1 MLKRYEG
8 NPILKPIKEHDW
20 EARCVFN
27 AAVYYQD
34 GVHIVYRGMGFDK
47 VSKLG
52 YAFSKDGYRIDKRI
66 AHPIYE
72 PVNEVEKRGC
82 EDPRLT
88 RIGDRLYMTYA
99 GFDGRRAH
107 VCMAF
112 IKVSDFLKNEWK
124 WERHGCIL
132 PELPVPDKDDKNA
145 CLFPEKIGGRYAL
158 IHRIPPDIW
167 ISYSDD
173 LIHWDDHKIIARP
186 REGLWDEGKVGAG
199 GPPIKTEKGWLFI
212 YHGVAWRDRR
222 ERKFFGTYRLG
233 VMLLDLENPEKILFR
248 SKYPILEPEQEY
260 EEQGYVADVVFT
272 CGTVLIGDE
281 LFCYYGGA
289 DTVICLAKAKLHDL
303 LSLRE

>member
-8 NPILKPIKEHDW
+8 NPILKPIEEHDW

-27 AAVYYQD
+27 AAVYYQE
-34 GVHIVYRGMGFDK
+34 GVHIVYRGLGFDQI
-47 VSKLG
+47 SKLG
-52 YAFSKDGYRIDKRI
+52 YAFSKNGYKIDKRI

-72 PVNEVEKRGC
+72 PAAEIEKRGC

-99 GFDGRRAH
+99 GFDGKKAH
-107 VCMAF
+107 VCMAS
-112 IKVSDFLKNEWK
+112 IKVDDFLKNDWK
-124 WERHGCIL
+124 WERYGCIL

-145 CLFPEKIGGRYAL
+145 CLFPEKIKGRYVL
-158 IHRIPPDIW
+158 MHRIPPDIW

-173 LIHWDDHKIIARP
+173 LRNWQDHKIIACP
-186 REGLWDEGKVGAG
+186 REGLWDEGKIGAG
-199 GPPIKTEKGWLFI
+199 GPPIKTEKGWLCI
-212 YHGVAWRDRR
+212 YHGVAWKD
-222 ERKFFGTYRLG
+222 EKKKWFGTYRLG
-233 VMLLDLENPEKILFR
+233 VMLLDLENPERVIFR

-260 EEQGYVADVVFT
+260 EEQGYVANIVFT

-289 DTVICLAKAKLHDL
+289 DTVICLATVKLDDL
-303 LSLRE
+303 LSLKE